1 MSGVTYKIEGLKDV
15 LAAFEEL
22 AADIGDKKARSKILV
37 PAAREA
43 MKPVLTMAKMNAPKD
58 TGDLSRT
65 LQIEARRPTKRD
77 IRSKYIT
84 EKDTVIA
91 LVTTKAFPK
100 KLKKEFYEQ
109 NAALYET
116 DQAQYN
122 RKLKERKRQV
132 GVLSDARAIA
142 QEFGTARNGAQP
154 FLRPAL
160 ESQANQTAKRLGEIL
175 ARRISKY
182 RIKNKWQN
190 LVQRLATSTKQTKRI
205 C

>member
-22 AADIGDKKARSKILV
+22 ATDIGDKKARSRILV

-43 MKPVLTMAKMNAPKD
+43 MKPVLTMARMNAPKD
-58 TGDLSRT
+58 SGDLART
-65 LQIEARRPTKRD
+65 MQIEARRPTRKD

-100 KLKKEFYEQ
+100 KLKKEFYEK
-109 NAALYET
+109 NAELYKT
-116 DQAQYN
+116 DKAQYN
-122 RKLKERKRQV
+122 RDLKERKRQV

-154 FLRPAL
+154 YLRPAL
-160 ESQANQTAKRLGEIL
+160 ESQADQTAKRLGEIL
-175 ARRISKY
+175 ARRINQY
-182 RIKNKWQN
+182 RIKN
-190 LVQRLATSTKQTKRI
+190 R
-205 C
+205 

>member
-15 LAAFEEL
+15 LAAFGEL
-22 AADIGDKKARSKILV
+22 AEEIGDKKATSSILV

-43 MKPVLTMAKMNAPKD
+43 MKPVLLMAKMNAPKD
-58 TGDLSRT
+58 TGDLAST
-65 LQIEARRPTKRD
+65 MQVEARRPTKRD
-77 IRSKYIT
+77 IRSKYIS
-84 EKDTVIA
+84 EKDAVIA
-91 LVTTKAFPK
+91 VVTTKAFKK
-100 KLKKEFYEQ
+100 KLKKEFYES
-109 NAALYET
+109 NASLYET
-116 DQAQYN
+116 DKAAYN
-122 RKLKERKRQV
+122 RKLKEAKRQV

-160 ESQANQTAKRLGEIL
+160 ESQADQTAKRLGEIL

-190 LVQRLATSTKQTKRI
+190 
-205 C
+205 

>member
-1 MSGVTYKIEGLKDV
+1 MSGVTYKIEGLKSV

-22 AADIGDKKARSKILV
+22 ASEIGDKKARSSILV

-43 MKPVLTMAKMNAPKD
+43 MKPVLTMAQMNAPKD

-65 LQIEARRPTKRD
+65 MQIEARRPTKRD
-77 IRSKYIT
+77 IRSKYIK
-84 EKDTVIA
+84 ENDTVIA
-91 LVTTKAFPK
+91 LVTTKAFKK
-100 KLKKEFYEQ
+100 KLKKEFYEK
-109 NAALYET
+109 NAALYES
-116 DQAQYN
+116 DIAQYK
-122 RKLKERKRQV
+122 RKLKEAKRQE

-190 LVQRLATSTKQTKRI
+190 
-205 C
+205 

>member
-22 AADIGDKKARSKILV
+22 AADIGDKKAQSSILV

-43 MKPVLTMAKMNAPKD
+43 MKPVLTMAQMNAPKD

-91 LVTTKAFPK
+91 LVTTKAFKK
-100 KLKKEFYEQ
+100 KLKKEFYEK
-109 NAALYET
+109 NAALYES
-116 DQAQYN
+116 DIAQYK
-122 RKLKERKRQV
+122 RKLKEAKQQE

-142 QEFGTARNGAQP
+142 QEFGTVRNGAQP
-154 FLRPAL
+154 FLRPAM
-160 ESQANQTAKRLGEIL
+160 ESQSQQTAKRLGEIL
-175 ARRISKY
+175 GRRINQY
-182 RIKNKWQN
+182 RMKNKWQN
-190 LVQRLATSTKQTKRI
+190 LVQRLGISTKQIERTF
-205 C
+205 

>member
-43 MKPVLTMAKMNAPKD
+43 MKPVLTMARMNAPKD
-58 TGDLSRT
+58 TGDLART
-65 LQIEARRPTKRD
+65 MQIEARRPTRKD
-77 IRSKYIT
+77 MRSKYIT

-100 KLKKEFYEQ
+100 KLKKEFYEK
-109 NAALYET
+109 NADLYKT
-116 DQAQYN
+116 DKAQYN
-122 RKLKERKRQV
+122 RDLKERKRQV

-142 QEFGTARNGAQP
+142 QEFGTARMKGHQP

-160 ESQANQTAKRLGEIL
+160 ESQADQTAKRLGEIL

-182 RIKNKWQN
+182 RIKN
-190 LVQRLATSTKQTKRI
+190 R
-205 C
+205 

>member
-1 MSGVTYKIEGLKDV
+1 MSGVTYKIQGLKDV

-22 AADIGDKKARSKILV
+22 AADIGDKKARSRILV

-43 MKPVLTMAKMNAPKD
+43 MKPVLTMARMNAPKD
-58 TGDLSRT
+58 SGDLART
-65 LQIEARRPTKRD
+65 MQIEARRPTRKD

-100 KLKKEFYEQ
+100 KLKKEFYEK
-109 NAALYET
+109 NADLYKT
-116 DQAQYN
+116 DKAQYN
-122 RKLKERKRQV
+122 RDSKERKKQV

-154 FLRPAL
+154 YLRPAL
-160 ESQANQTAKRLGEIL
+160 ESQADQTAKRLGEIL

-182 RIKNKWQN
+182 RIKN
-190 LVQRLATSTKQTKRI
+190 R
-205 C
+205 

>member
-22 AADIGDKKARSKILV
+22 AADIGDKKARSRILV

-43 MKPVLTMAKMNAPKD
+43 MKPVLTMARMNAPKD
-58 TGDLSRT
+58 TGDLART
-65 LQIEARRPTKRD
+65 MQIEARRPTRKD

-100 KLKKEFYEQ
+100 KLKKEFYEK
-109 NAALYET
+109 NAELYKT
-116 DQAQYN
+116 DKAQYN
-122 RKLKERKRQV
+122 RDLKERKRQV

-154 FLRPAL
+154 YLRPAL
-160 ESQANQTAKRLGEIL
+160 ESQADQTAKRLGEIL
-175 ARRISKY
+175 ARRINQY
-182 RIKNKWQN
+182 RIKN
-190 LVQRLATSTKQTKRI
+190 R
-205 C
+205 

>member
-1 MSGVTYKIEGLKDV
+1 MSGVTYKVEGLKDV
-15 LAAFEEL
+15 LAAFGEL
-22 AADIGDKKARSKILV
+22 AAEIGDKKAQSKILV

-58 TGDLSRT
+58 TGDLART
-65 LQIEARRPTKRD
+65 MQIEARRPTKRD

-84 EKDTVIA
+84 ENDTVIA
-91 LVTTKAFPK
+91 LITTKAFRK
-100 KLKKEFYEQ
+100 KDKQQFYES
-109 NAALYET
+109 NAGLYET
-116 DQAQYN
+116 DKAAYDK
-122 RKLKERKRQV
+122 KLKEAKRLS
-132 GVLSDARAIA
+132 GVLSDARAMA

-160 ESQANQTAKRLGEIL
+160 ESQADQTAKRLGEIL

-190 LVQRLATSTKQTKRI
+190 
-205 C
+205 

>member
-1 MSGVTYKIEGLKDV
+1 MAGVTYKIEGLKDV
-15 LAAFEEL
+15 LAAFGEL
-22 AADIGDKKARSKILV
+22 AADIGDKKAQSRILV

-77 IRSKYIT
+77 MRSKYIN
-84 EKDTVIA
+84 ENDTVIA
-91 LVTTKAFPK
+91 LVTTKAFKK
-100 KLKKEFYEQ
+100 KLKKEFYEA
-109 NAALYET
+109 NASLYESNKT
-116 DQAQYN
+116 DYN
-122 RKLKERKRQV
+122 RKLKARKKEE
-132 GVLSDARAIA
+132 GVLSDARAMA

-160 ESQANQTAKRLGEIL
+160 ESQAAQTTNRLGEIL

-182 RIKNKWQN
+182 RIKNRWQN
-190 LVQRLATSTKQTKRI
+190 LVKRLAISTKQTKRI

>member
-1 MSGVTYKIEGLKDV
+1 MSGVTYKIQGLKDV

-22 AADIGDKKARSKILV
+22 ATDIGDKKARSRILV

-43 MKPVLTMAKMNAPKD
+43 MKPVLTMARMNAPKD
-58 TGDLSRT
+58 TGDLART
-65 LQIEARRPTKRD
+65 MQIEARRPTRKD

-100 KLKKEFYEQ
+100 KLKKEFYEK
-109 NAALYET
+109 NAELYKT
-116 DQAQYN
+116 DKAQYN
-122 RKLKERKRQV
+122 RDLKERKKQV

-154 FLRPAL
+154 YLRPAL
-160 ESQANQTAKRLGEIL
+160 ESQADQTAKRLGEIL

-182 RIKNKWQN
+182 RIKN
-190 LVQRLATSTKQTKRI
+190 R
-205 C
+205 

>member
-1 MSGVTYKIEGLKDV
+1 MSGVTYKIQGLKDV

-22 AADIGDKKARSKILV
+22 ATDIGDKKARSRILV

-43 MKPVLTMAKMNAPKD
+43 MKPVLTMARMNAPKD
-58 TGDLSRT
+58 SGDLART
-65 LQIEARRPTKRD
+65 MQIEARRPTRKD

-100 KLKKEFYEQ
+100 KLKKEFYEK
-109 NAALYET
+109 NADLYKT
-116 DQAQYN
+116 DKAQYN
-122 RKLKERKRQV
+122 RDLKERKKQV

-154 FLRPAL
+154 YLRPAL
-160 ESQANQTAKRLGEIL
+160 ESQADQTAKRLGEIL

-182 RIKNKWQN
+182 RIKN
-190 LVQRLATSTKQTKRI
+190 R
-205 C
+205 

>member
-22 AADIGDKKARSKILV
+22 ATDIGDKKARSKILV

-43 MKPVLTMAKMNAPKD
+43 MKPVLTMARMNAPKD
-58 TGDLSRT
+58 TGDLART
-65 LQIEARRPTKRD
+65 MQIEARRPTRKD
-77 IRSKYIT
+77 MRSKYIT

-100 KLKKEFYEQ
+100 KLKKEFYEK
-109 NAALYET
+109 NAELYKT
-116 DQAQYN
+116 DKAQYN
-122 RKLKERKRQV
+122 RDLKERKRQV

-142 QEFGTARNGAQP
+142 QEFGTAKNGAQP
-154 FLRPAL
+154 YLRPAL
-160 ESQANQTAKRLGEIL
+160 ESQADQTAKRLGEIL

-182 RIKNKWQN
+182 RIKN
-190 LVQRLATSTKQTKRI
+190 R
-205 C
+205 

>member
-1 MSGVTYKIEGLKDV
+1 MSGVTYKIQGLKDV

-22 AADIGDKKARSKILV
+22 ATDIGDKKARSRILV

-43 MKPVLTMAKMNAPKD
+43 MKPVLTMARMNAPKD
-58 TGDLSRT
+58 TGDLART
-65 LQIEARRPTKRD
+65 MQIEARRPTRKD

-100 KLKKEFYEQ
+100 KLKKEFYEK
-109 NAALYET
+109 NAELYKT
-116 DQAQYN
+116 DKAQYN
-122 RKLKERKRQV
+122 RDLKERKRQV

-154 FLRPAL
+154 YLRPAL
-160 ESQANQTAKRLGEIL
+160 ESQADQTAKRLGEIL
-175 ARRISKY
+175 ARRINQY
-182 RIKNKWQN
+182 RIKN
-190 LVQRLATSTKQTKRI
+190 R
-205 C
+205 

>member
-22 AADIGDKKARSKILV
+22 AADIGDKKARSRILV

-43 MKPVLTMAKMNAPKD
+43 MKPVLTMARMNAPKD
-58 TGDLSRT
+58 TGDLART
-65 LQIEARRPTKRD
+65 MQIEARRPTRKD

-100 KLKKEFYEQ
+100 KLKKEFYEK
-109 NAALYET
+109 NAELYET
-116 DQAQYN
+116 DKAQYN
-122 RKLKERKRQV
+122 RDLKERKKQV

-154 FLRPAL
+154 YLRPAL
-160 ESQANQTAKRLGEIL
+160 ESQADQTAKRLGEIL

-182 RIKNKWQN
+182 RIKN
-190 LVQRLATSTKQTKRI
+190 R
-205 C
+205 

>member
-1 MSGVTYKIEGLKDV
+1 MSGVTYKIQGLKDV

-22 AADIGDKKARSKILV
+22 AADIGDKKARSRILV

-43 MKPVLTMAKMNAPKD
+43 MKPVLTMARMNAPKD
-58 TGDLSRT
+58 TGDLART
-65 LQIEARRPTKRD
+65 MQIEARRPTRKD

-100 KLKKEFYEQ
+100 KLKKEFYEK
-109 NAALYET
+109 NAELYKT
-116 DQAQYN
+116 DKAQYN
-122 RKLKERKRQV
+122 RDLKERKKQV

-154 FLRPAL
+154 YLRPAL
-160 ESQANQTAKRLGEIL
+160 ESQADQTAKRLGEIL

-182 RIKNKWQN
+182 RIKN
-190 LVQRLATSTKQTKRI
+190 R
-205 C
+205 